1 MLHVIFNILQNH
13 LIVQT
18 MKFNIKIYIRSLS
31 ELSVSV
37 KRLFFKCLVTAGHFV
52 RSMRQ
57 I

>member
-37 KRLFFKCLVTAGHFV
+37 KRLFFKCLVIIRVFSYV
-52 RSMRQ
+52 YC